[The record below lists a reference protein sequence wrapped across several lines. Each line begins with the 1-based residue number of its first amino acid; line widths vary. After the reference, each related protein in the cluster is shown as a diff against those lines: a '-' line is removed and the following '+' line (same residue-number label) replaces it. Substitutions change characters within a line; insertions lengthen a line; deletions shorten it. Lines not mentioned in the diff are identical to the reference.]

1 MWKSMERFS
10 VGGNATFIASE
21 VTLPDDEAALFEQP
35 NIQAPMPTRDMTN
48 APEHLYN
55 LYITWDD
62 EDLGTQVALFWTVQ
76 GDTLVAGAAEDDGNF
91 VPNIYA
97 KEYDTLN
104 LSLSQ
109 QMGILRWQL
118 QVKNI
123 TNPEIQEV
131 YRSKYIGP
139 DVPKSS
145 YTKGIEYSLGFSLSF

>member
-1 MWKSMERFS
+1 MERFS